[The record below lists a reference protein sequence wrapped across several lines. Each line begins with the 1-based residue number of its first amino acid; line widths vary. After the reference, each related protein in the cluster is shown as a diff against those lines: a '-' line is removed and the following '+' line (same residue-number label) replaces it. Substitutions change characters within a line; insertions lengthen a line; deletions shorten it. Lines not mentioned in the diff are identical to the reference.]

1 MVILTDKIRDYLIS
15 LKLEDVLS
23 IITYDALVDNFLTE
37 RDLKEILEYIINNIN
52 NTKTKNT
59 KK

>member
-15 LKLEDVLS
+15 LKLEGVLS
-23 IITYDALVDNFLTE
+23 RITYDALVDNFLTE